1 MSWGRIEWSMSTI
14 VASGSTVRI
23 APFIAPMYSPAPK
36 SVVNVTIA
44 LIRSTPSA
52 QASQAL
58 FDSSEFL
65 LSSGELGIRLRRAGL
80 AVLQLRFPCLEGG
93 LGRLQR
99 NPLGSDSIALRGQFR
114 EALFEAQALR
124 ADGLL
129 PSLPVRLG
137 TRHALFRRGFTVF
150 DLVDTMRQALL
161 SFPERRLL
169 RLELAFARFDCGFP
183 ALDLLFG
190 LGLATHDGVGPL
202 FELLGLLCVRSLGLR
217 QRRLPRLDVLQIREE
232 RGLLLL
238 QRGLQR
244 LDRLRFLRDGS
255 LRRGDLAL
263 ALFDFG
269 LLGGVFLFERGP
281 SGSQVPFD
289 DLGRVGP
296 FLGSLF
302 DGRGGL
308 LAFLDRGLPAFR
320 RRLPLVQVTFGR
332 LDCPEPQLRGPLGPK
347 QLDGLRLQLRAIHG
361 ELLVHPFE
369 PTLQLVERLP
379 AGREISL
386 SPPDVDL
393 SLPRFA
399 FLVRDLPI
407 LGRQVLRELLHAFRR
422 PLEFLPPVI
431 EALILRFEGFGLLAN
446 LRGLLG
452 ELCLPRFELNHP
464 SRERFFA
471 FLDGLLSLRDGG
483 HMLAELRLAVPD
495 GRLLGGEEALASF
508 GLLEPVLEH
517 LPGLG
522 DLLGLGL
529 QIRVQVVHLLPLP
542 FEGRGPRIER
552 RLAIAVGGF
561 LRREFPLQTAEFRLP
576 FRDAASLGLE
586 LRFGLLGLHREDL
599 LPGLDLD
606 VLGGPAFLESV
617 EDQAA
622 RLLDSLEFGPEG
634 VELPLSHPAP
644 LVLLLEFPFSA
655 VEFLLALDERPLL
668 VPTGIEFLLVRL
680 ALAGLLGDRL
690 FEHCVRVSDA
700 LDRGLGV
707 ASLEVV
713 DADRGMAVV
722 IGADLE
728 LGPGARRVLQNL
740 GEGVVAGHVDIRPVL
755 GEDPIASSQDEDPLR
770 RRVAAKD
777 RGLQDPVE
785 LHRPKLGED
794 GPYRFGPPVGDPFH
808 STGRDFHRVLKIIV
822 TLRRFPRNS
831 DP

>member
-58 FDSSEFL
+58 FDSGEFL

-114 EALFEAQALR
+114 EAFLEALALR

-129 PSLPVRLG
+129 PSLPVRLR

-347 QLDGLRLQLRAIHG
+347 QLDGLRLQLRAIRG

-393 SLPRFA
+393 SLPRFETEA
-399 FLVRDLPI
+399 TCSRSFVSRSRMAASWAVRRRSRRSASWSRSSNTFRASEIFSASACKFAYRSFICFRSRSRDEA
-407 LGRQVLRELLHAFRR
+407 RESSD
-422 PLEFLPPVI
+422 V
-431 EALILRFEGFGLLAN
+431 
-446 LRGLLG
+446 
-452 ELCLPRFELNHP
+452 
-464 SRERFFA
+464 SRSRY
-471 FLDGLLSLRDGG
+471 
-483 HMLAELRLAVPD
+483 V
-495 GRLLGGEEALASF
+495 ASF
-508 GLLEPVLEH
+508 DVSSRSRP
-517 LPGLG
+517 PSFACRS
-522 DLLGLGL
+522 D
-529 QIRVQVVHLLPLP
+529 R
-542 FEGRGPRIER
+542 
-552 RLAIAVGGF
+552 
-561 LRREFPLQTAEFRLP
+561 LRR
-576 FRDAASLGLE
+576 
-586 LRFGLLGLHREDL
+586 
-599 LPGLDLD
+599 
-606 VLGGPAFLESV
+606 
-617 EDQAA
+617 
-622 RLLDSLEFGPEG
+622 
-634 VELPLSHPAP
+634 
-644 LVLLLEFPFSA
+644 
-655 VEFLLALDERPLL
+655 
-668 VPTGIEFLLVRL
+668 
-680 ALAGLLGDRL
+680 
-690 FEHCVRVSDA
+690 
-700 LDRGLGV
+700 
-707 ASLEVV
+707 
-713 DADRGMAVV
+713 
-722 IGADLE
+722 
-728 LGPGARRVLQNL
+728 
-740 GEGVVAGHVDIRPVL
+740 
-755 GEDPIASSQDEDPLR
+755 
-770 RRVAAKD
+770 
-777 RGLQDPVE
+777 
-785 LHRPKLGED
+785 
-794 GPYRFGPPVGDPFH
+794 
-808 STGRDFHRVLKIIV
+808 
-822 TLRRFPRNS
+822 
-831 DP
+831 

>member
-44 LIRSTPSA
+44 LIHSTPSA

-114 EALFEAQALR
+114 EAFLEAQALR

-137 TRHALFRRGFTVF
+137 TRHALF
-150 DLVDTMRQALL
+150 Q
-161 SFPERRLL
+161 
-169 RLELAFARFDCGFP
+169 
-183 ALDLLFG
+183 
-190 LGLATHDGVGPL
+190 
-202 FELLGLLCVRSLGLR
+202 LLGLLCVRSLGLR

-347 QLDGLRLQLRAIHG
+347 QFDGLRLQLRAIRG

-369 PTLQLVERLP
+369 PTLQLV
-379 AGREISL
+379 
-386 SPPDVDL
+386 V
-393 SLPRFA
+393 
-399 FLVRDLPI
+399 
-407 LGRQVLRELLHAFRR
+407 
-422 PLEFLPPVI
+422 
-431 EALILRFEGFGLLAN
+431 
-446 LRGLLG
+446 
-452 ELCLPRFELNHP
+452 
-464 SRERFFA
+464 
-471 FLDGLLSLRDGG
+471 
-483 HMLAELRLAVPD
+483 
-495 GRLLGGEEALASF
+495 
-508 GLLEPVLEH
+508 
-517 LPGLG
+517 
-522 DLLGLGL
+522 
-529 QIRVQVVHLLPLP
+529 
-542 FEGRGPRIER
+542 
-552 RLAIAVGGF
+552 
-561 LRREFPLQTAEFRLP
+561 
-576 FRDAASLGLE
+576 
-586 LRFGLLGLHREDL
+586 
-599 LPGLDLD
+599 
-606 VLGGPAFLESV
+606 
-617 EDQAA
+617 
-622 RLLDSLEFGPEG
+622 
-634 VELPLSHPAP
+634 
-644 LVLLLEFPFSA
+644 
-655 VEFLLALDERPLL
+655 
-668 VPTGIEFLLVRL
+668 
-680 ALAGLLGDRL
+680 
-690 FEHCVRVSDA
+690 
-700 LDRGLGV
+700 
-707 ASLEVV
+707 
-713 DADRGMAVV
+713 
-722 IGADLE
+722 
-728 LGPGARRVLQNL
+728 
-740 GEGVVAGHVDIRPVL
+740 
-755 GEDPIASSQDEDPLR
+755 
-770 RRVAAKD
+770 
-777 RGLQDPVE
+777 
-785 LHRPKLGED
+785 
-794 GPYRFGPPVGDPFH
+794 
-808 STGRDFHRVLKIIV
+808 
-822 TLRRFPRNS
+822 
-831 DP
+831 

>member
-58 FDSSEFL
+58 FDSGEFL

-129 PSLPVRLG
+129 PSLPVRLR

-161 SFPERRLL
+161 PFPERRLL

-217 QRRLPRLDVLQIREE
+217 QRRLP
-232 RGLLLL
+232 
-238 QRGLQR
+238 
-244 LDRLRFLRDGS
+244 
-255 LRRGDLAL
+255 
-263 ALFDFG
+263 
-269 LLGGVFLFERGP
+269 
-281 SGSQVPFD
+281 
-289 DLGRVGP
+289 
-296 FLGSLF
+296 
-302 DGRGGL
+302 
-308 LAFLDRGLPAFR
+308 
-320 RRLPLVQVTFGR
+320 R

-431 EALILRFEGFGLLAN
+431 EALILRFEGFGLLAD

-452 ELCLPRFELNHP
+452 ELCLPRFELGHP
-464 SRERFFA
+464 SGERFFA

-508 GLLEPVLEH
+508 GLFEPPLERRPTLSN
-517 LPGLG
+517 
-522 DLLGLGL
+522 LLGLGL
-529 QIRVQVVHLLPLP
+529 PLRLQVVHLLPLP
-542 FEGRGPRIER
+542 FEG
-552 RLAIAVGGF
+552 
-561 LRREFPLQTAEFRLP
+561 
-576 FRDAASLGLE
+576 
-586 LRFGLLGLHREDL
+586 
-599 LPGLDLD
+599 
-606 VLGGPAFLESV
+606 
-617 EDQAA
+617 
-622 RLLDSLEFGPEG
+622 
-634 VELPLSHPAP
+634 
-644 LVLLLEFPFSA
+644 
-655 VEFLLALDERPLL
+655 
-668 VPTGIEFLLVRL
+668 
-680 ALAGLLGDRL
+680 
-690 FEHCVRVSDA
+690 
-700 LDRGLGV
+700 
-707 ASLEVV
+707 
-713 DADRGMAVV
+713 
-722 IGADLE
+722 
-728 LGPGARRVLQNL
+728 
-740 GEGVVAGHVDIRPVL
+740 
-755 GEDPIASSQDEDPLR
+755 
-770 RRVAAKD
+770 
-777 RGLQDPVE
+777 
-785 LHRPKLGED
+785 
-794 GPYRFGPPVGDPFH
+794 
-808 STGRDFHRVLKIIV
+808 
-822 TLRRFPRNS
+822 
-831 DP
+831 

>member
-58 FDSSEFL
+58 FDSGEFL

-114 EALFEAQALR
+114 EAFLEAQALR

-169 RLELAFARFDCGFP
+169 RLELA
-183 ALDLLFG
+183 
-190 LGLATHDGVGPL
+190 
-202 FELLGLLCVRSLGLR
+202 
-217 QRRLPRLDVLQIREE
+217 
-232 RGLLLL
+232 
-238 QRGLQR
+238 
-244 LDRLRFLRDGS
+244 
-255 LRRGDLAL
+255 L

-269 LLGGVFLFERGP
+269 LLGRVFLFERGP

-347 QLDGLRLQLRAIHG
+347 QLDGLRLQLRAIRG

-399 FLVRDLPI
+399 FLFRDLPI

-431 EALILRFEGFGLLAN
+431 EALILRFEGFGLLAD
-446 LRGLLG
+446 LRGLPG
-452 ELCLPRFELNHP
+452 ELCLPRFELGHP
-464 SRERFFA
+464 SGERFFA

-495 GRLLGGEEALASF
+495 GRLLGGE
-508 GLLEPVLEH
+508 
-517 LPGLG
+517 
-522 DLLGLGL
+522 
-529 QIRVQVVHLLPLP
+529 
-542 FEGRGPRIER
+542 
-552 RLAIAVGGF
+552 
-561 LRREFPLQTAEFRLP
+561 
-576 FRDAASLGLE
+576 
-586 LRFGLLGLHREDL
+586 
-599 LPGLDLD
+599 
-606 VLGGPAFLESV
+606 
-617 EDQAA
+617 
-622 RLLDSLEFGPEG
+622 
-634 VELPLSHPAP
+634 
-644 LVLLLEFPFSA
+644 
-655 VEFLLALDERPLL
+655 
-668 VPTGIEFLLVRL
+668 
-680 ALAGLLGDRL
+680 
-690 FEHCVRVSDA
+690 
-700 LDRGLGV
+700 
-707 ASLEVV
+707 
-713 DADRGMAVV
+713 
-722 IGADLE
+722 
-728 LGPGARRVLQNL
+728 
-740 GEGVVAGHVDIRPVL
+740 
-755 GEDPIASSQDEDPLR
+755 
-770 RRVAAKD
+770 
-777 RGLQDPVE
+777 
-785 LHRPKLGED
+785 
-794 GPYRFGPPVGDPFH
+794 
-808 STGRDFHRVLKIIV
+808 
-822 TLRRFPRNS
+822 
-831 DP
+831 

>member
-36 SVVNVTIA
+36 SVVRVTIA

-52 QASQAL
+52 QAPEAL

-65 LSSGELGIRLRRAGL
+65 LPPGELAIGFRRTSL
-80 AVLQLRFPCLEGG
+80 AILQLRFPRLEAG

-99 NPLGSDSIALRGQFR
+99 DPLGPDSIALRR
-114 EALFEAQALR
+114 EVREPFLDALALR
-124 ADGLL
+124 GDGLL
-129 PSLPVRLG
+129 PPLPVRLG
-137 TRHALFRRGFTVF
+137 ARHALFRGGFAVF
-150 DLVDTMRQALL
+150 DLVDPMLQAL
-161 SFPERRLL
+161 FPRTERGLL
-169 RLELAFARFDCGFP
+169 CLELAFARFDRSFA

-190 LGLATHDGVGPL
+190 PRLATQQRVGSL
-202 FELLGLLCVRSLGLR
+202 FELLRLLSMRGLGLR
-217 QRRLPRLDVLQIREE
+217 QPSLPDFDVLQVREE
-232 RGLLLL
+232 RGLLFL

-244 LDRLRFLRDGS
+244 LDRLRFFREGS
-255 LRRGDLAL
+255 LRCGDLAL
-263 ALFDFG
+263 ALFDFR
-269 LLGGVFLFERGP
+269 LLGGVFFFERGP
-281 SGSQVPFD
+281 SGSYVAFD
-289 DLGRVGP
+289 HLGRVGP
-296 FLGSLF
+296 FCRSLF
-302 DGRGGL
+302 GGRGGL
-308 LAFLDRGLPAFR
+308 LAFLDRGLPAFCR
-320 RRLPLVQVTFGR
+320 CLPFVQVPFGR
-332 LDCPEPQLRGPLGPK
+332 LDCPESLLGGSLGSK
-347 QLDGLRLQLRAIHG
+347 QLDSLRLHPRAIG
-361 ELLVHPFE
+361 RELLVHPVE
-369 PTLQLVERLP
+369 PALQLVERLP
-379 AGREISL
+379 AGREIPL
-386 SPPDVDL
+386 SAPDVDL

-399 FLVRDLPI
+399 FLLRDLPI
-407 LGRQVLRELLHAFRR
+407 LGRQVLREFLHAFRR
-422 PLEFLPPVI
+422 PLEFLPPVV
-431 EALILRFEGFGLLAN
+431 EACILRFEGFGLLAE

-452 ELCLPRFELNHP
+452 ELRLPRFELGHP
-464 SRERFFA
+464 SGERLFA
-471 FLDGLLSLRDGG
+471 FLHGLLSLRNGG
-483 HMLAELRLAVPD
+483 HVFAELRLSVPD
-495 GRLLGGEEALASF
+495 RRLLGGEKPFAAF
-508 GLLEPVLEH
+508 CLLEPVLED

-529 QIRVQVVHLLPLP
+529 QIRVEVVHLFPLP

-552 RLAIAVGGF
+552 RLAIAVGGL

-700 LDRGLGV
+700 LDPGLGG

-713 DADRGMAVV
+713 DADRAMAVV